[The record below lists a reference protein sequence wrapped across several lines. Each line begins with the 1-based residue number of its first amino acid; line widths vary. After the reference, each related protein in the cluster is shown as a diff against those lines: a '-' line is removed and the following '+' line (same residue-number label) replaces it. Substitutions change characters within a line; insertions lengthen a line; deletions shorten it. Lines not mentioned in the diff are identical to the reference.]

1 MTTSALVFHFFHRDF
16 QNLSKEE
23 KAEIQT
29 ATEQTLCSKI
39 ARELMYYVPIPKQ
52 WCKGFVPATKKF
64 LVGGPISA
72 QAYES
77 NQRHRS
83 WDVRFI
89 CCCYYLL
96 STWE

>member
-1 MTTSALVFHFFHRDF
+1 MTTSALVFRFFHRHF

-52 WCKGFVPATKKF
+52 
-64 LVGGPISA
+64 
-72 QAYES
+72 
-77 NQRHRS
+77 
-83 WDVRFI
+83 
-89 CCCYYLL
+89 
-96 STWE
+96 